1 MKSLFDTVPAVD
13 PRDLKRF
20 DKKPKGVD
28 VKDLKVLSR
37 SVEPVFF
44 MSDEELRSKQTG
56 SSFVFDCECYSNLFY
71 IAFKCLDSGKI
82 VDFELSEKSTINTAK
97 LIHVLSNFTI
107 VSFNGIKYDI
117 PLISLLLQGANC
129 QLLKAGSDFIIKE
142 GQSVMTFQEHFK
154 VKVITPNHVDLI
166 EVTPLE
172 GSLKLYAG
180 RLHCKRMQDLP
191 IDPDQILSAE
201 DIETIKRYCCNDLSN
216 TELLLRELYPEI
228 QLRSKMSNT
237 YRVDLRSK
245 SDAQIAETVICS
257 EIQKSTGKFPKKASV
272 DESSVLKYRLPSF
285 VGFES
290 NELRSVLDVVVNSEF
305 RLDALGSPIMPDKL
319 ETLSVK
325 LGTGTYKL
333 GMGGLHSTEK
343 QIAHV
348 ADENTIIADN
358 DVESY
363 YPRIILN
370 QQLFPS
376 HLGTAFL
383 YVFDNTVQE
392 RISAKTNAKLFKK
405 KDKELSQT
413 YKVAADSLKI
423 TINGSFGKFGNK
435 YSRLY
440 APDLM
445 LQVTITGQL
454 CLLMLIEQLVK
465 IGIEVTSANTD
476 GVVSKY
482 PKSRH
487 EEVRALIKKWEERT
501 NFKTEETKYKAT
513 YSRDVNTY
521 IAVKEEGG
529 DPSSRFLDERLGC
542 KTKGAYSERGSALNS
557 ILSKNP
563 EHLICMDA
571 VLEFI
576 VNGTS
581 FEKTIKECKD
591 IRRFVCVKNVRGGA
605 HKNGI
610 YLGKVVRWYYA
621 KGEFGFISY
630 VLSGNKVA
638 NTDSAKPLMDLP
650 DELPND
656 INYDWYINK
665 ALEILNDCGFYAK
678 QKTQSLTLW

>member
-1 MKSLFDTVPAVD
+1 MGLFDTVAVD
-13 PRDLKRF
+13 PRDKQRF
-20 DKKPKGVD
+20 GTKSKAIDR
-28 VKDLKVLSR
+28 KDLKVLDR
-37 SVEPVFF
+37 DVREYSVMSNQELLAKPV
-44 MSDEELRSKQTG
+44 G

-71 IAFKCLDSGKI
+71 AAFKCVDTGKI
-82 VDFELSEKSTINTAK
+82 VEFELSGKSKIDLSK
-97 LIHVLSNFTI
+97 LIHVLSNFCL

-117 PLISLLLQGANC
+117 PLISLLMKGADC
-129 QLLKAGSDFIIKE
+129 QTLKAGSDFIIKE
-142 GQSVMTFQEHFK
+142 NQSVMTFQEKFDL
-154 VKVITPNHVDLI
+154 KVITPNHVDLI
-166 EVTPLE
+166 EVAPLE
-172 GSLKLYAG
+172 GSLKLYGG
-180 RLHCKRMQDLP
+180 RLHCRRMQDLP
-191 IDPDQILSAE
+191 IDPDKFLSEE
-201 DIETIKRYCCNDLSN
+201 DIEAIKRYCCNDLSN
-216 TELLLRELYPEI
+216 TELLLKELYPEI

-237 YRVDLRSK
+237 YMVDLRSK
-245 SDAQIAETVICS
+245 SDAQIAETVICT
-257 EIQKSTGKFPKKASV
+257 ELQKSTGKYPKKASV
-272 DESSVLKYRLPSF
+272 DESSILRYKLPSF
-285 VGFES
+285 IGFES
-290 NELRSVLDVVVNSEF
+290 EDLKHVLDIVVNSEF
-305 RLDALGSPIMPDKL
+305 ALDALGSPIMPEKL
-319 ETLSVK
+319 ETLKVSI
-325 LGTGTYKL
+325 GGNTYKL

-343 QIAHV
+343 QISHV
-348 ADENTIIADN
+348 ATDDLIIADN

-376 HLGTAFL
+376 HLGTSFL
-383 YVFDNTVQE
+383 YVFNNIVEE
-392 RISAKTNAKLFKK
+392 RIAAKANAKLFKK
-405 KDKELSQT
+405 KDKAASDG
-413 YKVAADSLKI
+413 YKVIADSLKI

-476 GVVSKY
+476 GIVSKY
-482 PKSRH
+482 NKSRH
-487 EEVRALIKKWEERT
+487 EEVRQVIKQWEERT
-501 NFKTEETKYKAT
+501 NFKTEETRYKAT
-513 YSRDVNTY
+513 YNRDVNTY
-521 IAVKEEGG
+521 IAVKEDGG

-563 EHLICMDA
+563 EHLVCMDA

-581 FEKTIKECKD
+581 FEKTIKECRD

-605 HKNGI
+605 HKAGV

-621 KGEFGFISY
+621 KNESGHISY
-630 VLSGNKVA
+630 VISGNKVS

-650 DELPND
+650 DVFPED

-665 ALEILNDCGFYAK
+665 SLEILYDCGYYTK
-678 QKTQSLTLW
+678 QASDKLSLF